1 MGIRYTKKDRVKTL
15 SEEEREIE
23 ELSDLD
29 IFITLLKKNA
39 ESRLDKL
46 KTISG
51 KTKSKLRTDLKLN
64 NI

>member
-1 MGIRYTKKDRVKTL
+1 MGIRFTKKDRVKIL
-15 SEEEREIE
+15 SEEERGIE

-51 KTKSKLRTDLKLN
+51 KTKSNLRSELNLN

>member
-1 MGIRYTKKDRVKTL
+1 MGIRFTKKDRVKTL
-15 SEEEREIE
+15 SEEERGIE

-51 KTKSKLRTDLKLN
+51 KTKSNLRSELNLN

>member
-1 MGIRYTKKDRVKTL
+1 MGIRFTKKDRVKTL
-15 SEEEREIE
+15 SDEERRMD

-39 ESRLDKL
+39 ESRLKKL

-51 KTKSKLRTDLKLN
+51 KTKTELRTDLKLN
-64 NI
+64 NV

>member
-1 MGIRYTKKDRVKTL
+1 MGIKITKKDRVKTL
-15 SEEEREIE
+15 SDEERRMD

-39 ESRLDKL
+39 ESRLKKL

-51 KTKSKLRTDLKLN
+51 KTKTELRTDLKLN
-64 NI
+64 NV

>member
-1 MGIRYTKKDRVKTL
+1 MGIRFTKKDRVKTL
-15 SEEEREIE
+15 SEEERGIE

-29 IFITLLKKNA
+29 IFITLLRKNE
-39 ESRLDKL
+39 ESRLEKL

>member
-1 MGIRYTKKDRVKTL
+1 MGIRFTKKDRVKTL
-15 SEEEREIE
+15 SEEERGIE

-29 IFITLLKKNA
+29 IFITLLRKNA
-39 ESRLDKL
+39 ESRLNKL

-51 KTKSKLRTDLKLN
+51 KTKSNLRSELNLN